1 MVDSEGNG
9 NPETERGLILNSR
22 ILWTFSSLYIKDR
35 DERFLSV
42 ADRAYSY
49 IEDNFI
55 DTVYGGAVYT
65 VDNTG
70 NWINEIKS
78 IDRKSTRLNSSH
90 VRISYAVFCL
100 KKKKKKKKKKSK
112 KTKKKSSKT
121 KKDYTRNKN

>member
-78 IDRKSTRLNSSH
+78 IYANSFLIHLPYDKYQCSNKKNSLQPVSPNNCLYSTLMT
-90 VRISYAVFCL
+90 I
-100 KKKKKKKKKKSK
+100 
-112 KTKKKSSKT
+112 
-121 KKDYTRNKN
+121 